1 MLKLDQG
8 NHVSLP
14 AALAGRKETSNNM
27 SNANTYIGVDLHK
40 KMCFVTIMDDQGKIR
55 QRTEISTD
63 TDKVAKFFSRYQQA
77 KVAVESTMNWI
88 PFYEN
93 LERLGCKVVLS
104 NPLATKAIAAARIK
118 NDKVDS
124 KILADLLRTNLL
136 PLAYVQPRDIRD
148 LKELVRQRVSYV
160 EIRTQIKNKI
170 HSVLFK
176 NNLKHDF
183 TNLYGKAG
191 RQWLKGLE
199 LREVYRREL
208 DWNLTALA
216 MLDGLIEEMSNT
228 IMETA
233 KVDYDCQLL
242 MTIPGISYFTALV
255 IKSEI
260 GDIGRFANARKLC
273 SYAGLIPSTY
283 ASADRVRHGRI
294 TKRGSK
300 WLRKSLIDAITSGAK
315 HPSRLCF
322 TYRRLKKSK
331 GTGKAKVATARKLC
345 TIIFAMLS
353 DKQPFRE
360 FTPTKQR

>member
-1 MLKLDQG
+1 
-8 NHVSLP
+8 
-14 AALAGRKETSNNM
+14 M

-40 KMCFVTIMDDQGKIR
+40 KTCFITIMNGLGKIKK
-55 QRTEISTD
+55 QTEIATD
-63 TDKVAKFFSRYQQA
+63 TDKVSKFFKKYNGA
-77 KVAVESTMNWI
+77 NVAVESTMNWI

-93 LERLGCKVVLS
+93 LESLGCSVVLS
-104 NPLATKAIAAARIK
+104 NPLQTKAIASARIK

-136 PLAYVQPRDIRD
+136 PTAYIQPREIRD
-148 LKELVRQRVSYV
+148 LKELVRQRMSYV
-160 EIRTQIKNKI
+160 EWRTRVKNKI

-183 TNLYGKAG
+183 TNLYGQAG
-191 RQWLKGLE
+191 MEWLKQLA
-199 LREVYRREL
+199 LRDVYQQEL
-208 DWNLTALA
+208 DRYLITLNL
-216 MLDGLIEEMSNT
+216 LDGQIEEISNR

-233 KVDYDCQLL
+233 KADYDCKLL

-260 GDIGRFANARKLC
+260 GDISRFANARKLC

-283 ASADRVRHGRI
+283 ASADKVRHGRI

-345 TIIFAMLS
+345 TVIFAMLS

-360 FTPTKQR
+360 FAPVKQR

>member
-1 MLKLDQG
+1 
-8 NHVSLP
+8 
-14 AALAGRKETSNNM
+14 M

-40 KMCFVTIMDDQGKIR
+40 KSCYVTVMDVLGKIR
-55 QRTEISTD
+55 KQTEISTN
-63 TDKVAKFFSRYQQA
+63 TDKVRKFFNRYQTA
-77 KVAVESTMNWI
+77 RVAVESTMNWI

-93 LERLGCKVVLS
+93 LESLGCSVVLS
-104 NPLATKAIAAARIK
+104 NPLMTKAIAAARIK

-124 KILADLLRTNLL
+124 KVLADLLRTNLL
-136 PLAYVQPRDIRD
+136 PTAYIQPREIRD

-160 EIRTQIKNKI
+160 QLRTIIKNKI

-191 RQWLKGLE
+191 RTWLESLE
-199 LREVYRREL
+199 TRDIYRAEL
-208 DWNLTALA
+208 DRYLTTLDL
-216 MLDGLIEEMSNT
+216 LDGQIEELSQN
-228 IMETA
+228 IIATA
-233 KVDYDCQLL
+233 KTDYDCKLL
-242 MTIPGISYFTALV
+242 MTIPGISYFSALV

-260 GDIGRFANARKLC
+260 GDISRFPNAGKLC
-273 SYAGLIPSTY
+273 AYAGLIPSTY
-283 ASADRVRHGRI
+283 ASADKVRFGRI

-300 WLRKSLIDAITSGAK
+300 WLRKSLIDAITSGSR

-322 TYRRLKKSK
+322 FYRKLKKNK

-345 TIIFAMLS
+345 SIIFAILT

-360 FTPTKQR
+360 FAPVKQR